1 MIAVDGGLNENNA
14 ALAVE
19 AGADVI
25 VAGSTIFG
33 SSDYAA
39 AITRVRDSTFRA
51 KVLPNDPSNDADPGI

>member
-1 MIAVDGGLNENNA
+1 
-14 ALAVE
+14 VE

-39 AITRVRDSTFRA
+39 AITRIRDSTFRA
-51 KVLPNDPSNDADPGI
+51 KIFAQ